1 MQVNGHHQLVAQ
13 LFVELVQQLA
23 THIDDLEQRVVHF
36 RVHVAGMPFFNFG
49 DKGIA
54 LEKGI
59 ALLVDVKLFQT

>member
-1 MQVNGHHQLVAQ
+1 M
-13 LFVELVQQLA
+13 
-23 THIDDLEQRVVHF
+23 HF
-36 RVHVAGMPFFNFG
+36 RVHVAGMPLFNFG

>member
-1 MQVNGHHQLVAQ
+1 MRCWLMKSEPDDVS
-13 LFVELVQQLA
+13 
-23 THIDDLEQRVVHF
+23 IDDLEQRVVHF
-36 RVHVAGMPFFNFG
+36 RVHVAGMPLFNFG